1 MSKTFENIVHDRR
14 YMYLEKSFNK
24 SRLKNTCDKSLY
36 TGIYL
41 DHQKAFYRVNQN
53 ILLENL
59 KHYGIKGISFCWFK
73 SFIWDRVQYTSI
85 DLKES
90 PTKIVG
96 FSWSST
102 RLSPLF
108 FFYFHK

>member
-1 MSKTFENIVHDRR
+1 MSKTIENIVHDRL

-24 SRLKNTCDKSLY
+24 SRLKNACDKNLY

-59 KHYGIKGISFCWFK
+59 KHYGIKVSVFVGLSLLYGI
-73 SFIWDRVQYTSI
+73 
-85 DLKES
+85 
-90 PTKIVG
+90 G
-96 FSWSST
+96 FNT
-102 RLSPLF
+102 LP
-108 FFYFHK
+108 